1 MNKTPVTKP
10 KARTSIASSTESLS
24 SSEDESTDN
33 QLKLSVAQLAHAIE
47 LLNLPDLTVQ
57 HLPDSSFPNGI
68 SSDMI
73 YPSFGADSADKY
85 IQSFLLM
92 LLHVRLESYS
102 HWPHNKEK
110 ETSLDP
116 LFVYSWFFLNTE
128 CYLLNNS
135 ESNKSG

>member
-57 HLPDSSFPNGI
+57 HLSDSSFPKGI
-68 SSDMI
+68 PSNMLL
-73 YPSFGADSADKY
+73 PSFGADSADKY

-116 LFVYSWFFLNTE
+116 LFVYILMNIIY
-128 CYLLNNS
+128 CD
-135 ESNKSG
+135 